1 MNSILLLLEFSPTTK
16 WILIQIHS
24 LLLTPNFLL
33 PYSLFVIL
41 LAIPFFLPLINLIPN
56 LRRFLIIL
64 FSDHFIQHRI
74 EII

>member
-1 MNSILLLLEFSPTTK
+1 MNPLSCWS
-16 WILIQIHS
+16 S
-24 LLLTPNFLL
+24 LQQLSGFLSKFNSLLTPYFLL
-33 PYSLFVIL
+33 RYSLFVIL